1 MNYKHSAYIWKLKA
15 KLQRHELRVAR
26 AGFDVSLITVT
37 ALGGALENQAAK
49 IAELEAAIRALRNVD
64 WAELDSD
71 DTVYCI
77 YCLEGGFV
85 AIRDVVHALD
95 CPWLTS
101 GKLVGE

>member
-26 AGFDVSLITVT
+26 AGFDVALITVA
-37 ALGGALENQAAK
+37 ALGRALENQAAK
-49 IAELEAAIRALRNVD
+49 IAELEAAIVALRIPEFCEGVCHWCD
-64 WAELDSD
+64 YSD
-71 DTVYCI
+71 
-77 YCLEGGFV
+77 G
-85 AIRDVVHALD
+85 HASD